1 MDVVEVAGLHIAFE
15 RTGAGPGL
23 LLLHGAVC
31 DSRVW
36 RHELQAFADDF
47 TVVAWDAPGCGRS
60 SDPPDH
66 FRMPDYA
73 RCLGGFVDAL
83 GLSPVHVLGHSWGS
97 ALALELYRQQP
108 SVVRSLVLAGA
119 YAGWAGSLRPEE
131 VAARVQFACEVADQ
145 LPGGFD
151 PTSMRGLFSKAMP
164 ADRAAELQAIMSEI
178 RPIGTRVMAY
188 SLADADLRD
197 VLPRIDVPTLLLYGD
212 ADERSPVSVAR
223 SLHAAIPDS
232 RLTIMAG
239 LGHESFLESAATFA
253 AEVRDFLTKV
263 SD

>member
-1 MDVVEVAGLHIAFE
+1 
-15 RTGAGPGL
+15 
-23 LLLHGAVC
+23 
-31 DSRVW
+31 
-36 RHELQAFADDF
+36 
-47 TVVAWDAPGCGRS
+47 
-60 SDPPDH
+60 
-66 FRMPDYA
+66 
-73 RCLGGFVDAL
+73 
-83 GLSPVHVLGHSWGS
+83 
-97 ALALELYRQQP
+97 
-108 SVVRSLVLAGA
+108 
-119 YAGWAGSLRPEE
+119 
-131 VAARVQFACEVADQ
+131 
-145 LPGGFD
+145 
-151 PTSMRGLFSKAMP
+151 MRGLFSKAMP